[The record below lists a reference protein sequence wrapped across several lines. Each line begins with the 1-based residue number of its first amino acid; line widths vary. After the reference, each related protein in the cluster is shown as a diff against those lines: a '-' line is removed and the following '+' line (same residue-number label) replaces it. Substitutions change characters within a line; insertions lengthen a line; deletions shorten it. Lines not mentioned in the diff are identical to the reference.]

1 MALEQKTAESI
12 QPDLVN
18 SAESGAYPWV
28 FSSKNVLK
36 FITIVFELAL
46 VVATIYLFQIERDHG
61 FLRLLPSLFLGFI
74 LLNLIPLRFRP
85 VFLFL
90 LSVVTF
96 TFIVGF
102 WSTALI
108 LVIGSGLI
116 LLCHLPIPYFARVA
130 AVVLAGGLL
139 AAININWIQTSWGTV
154 IIPLVASMFMFR
166 LILYLYELGQK
177 DQEPATVWQRLCYFF
192 LLPNI
197 CFPLFP
203 IVDYKTY
210 QRSYFNEDPLKIF
223 QKGISWMFRGV
234 TQLILYRIIYF
245 FWTPSPVDVVNASSL
260 VVYFLTSYMLLL
272 KISGQ
277 AHLIIGILCLFGF
290 NLPPIFN
297 KYFLAEG
304 FNDFWRRINIYW
316 KDFVMKIFYYRVFF
330 VFRKWGLKIAT
341 AITLLFIFFI
351 TWMLHSYQYFW
362 LEGRFPI
369 TPVDGLFW
377 TIFGVLI
384 AINSL
389 VQMKQKGRK
398 SLGGQRW
405 SFKEAARK
413 SFHIVSFFV
422 FMCILWSFWQSN
434 SIPEWLSTVSA
445 VREIKITEAGVIASV
460 ILSVILVGAWI
471 QYPFSKLSPVRTLS
485 FYRSAFVVIVA
496 ASAILAFRM
505 YKDINPENKRLA
517 RFVDSIQ
524 EPKLNRRDSDAGER
538 GYYGTLLGTERLTN
552 EFYQGVD
559 LRPPDWQGLN
569 VSSKAVRRVDNL
581 LLKELLPSVDMIFKG
596 ARFST
601 NKWGMRDRDYQMR
614 KPPRTYRFAVVGAS
628 IEMGAGVS
636 NPEVFESIV
645 EERLNKNN
653 RKELYSKYEILNFAT
668 GGYDLVNNVKLVEEK
683 VFKFQPDAVIYFAH
697 TNQRWATADRFL
709 EVLNHGVDLEYDF
722 LKDIKKRT
730 GIQQGMNN
738 VESMKRLLP
747 YADEIQLW
755 GYKKILEKCQQ
766 NNSVP
771 VWVLLPHLRQAVLM
785 KEVDD
790 NDLRLIAM
798 AKSLGFVVIDL
809 SKVYDKYDSK
819 FLVVSSW
826 DAHPNREGHRVVA
839 NLLYDKIL
847 ENQDALHLGIRE

>member
-1 MALEQKTAESI
+1 MALERTAESI
-12 QPDLVN
+12 QRDSVN
-18 SAESGAYPWV
+18 FDENGAHPGI
-28 FSSKNVLK
+28 FSSRNVFK
-36 FITIVFELAL
+36 FLTIVFELAL
-46 VVATIYLFQIERDHG
+46 IIATMYLFQIERDHA

-74 LLNLIPLRFRP
+74 LFNVIPLRFRLI
-85 VFLFL
+85 FLFL

-102 WSTALI
+102 RNTVLI
-108 LVIGSGLI
+108 ITIGSGL
-116 LLCHLPIPYFARVA
+116 LLICHLPIPYFARVV
-130 AVVLAGGLL
+130 AVLFVGGLL
-139 AAININWIQTSWGTV
+139 AVININWIETSWGNAV
-154 IIPLVASMFMFR
+154 IPLVASMFMFR

-177 DQEPATVWQRLCYFF
+177 DQEPASVWHRLCYFF

-210 QRSYFNEDPLKIF
+210 LRSYLNDDPLKIF

-245 FWTPSPVDVVNASSL
+245 LWTPSPAEVVNASSL

-304 FNDFWRRINIYW
+304 FNDLWRRINIYW
-316 KDFVMKIFYYRVFF
+316 KDFVMKIFYYRIFF
-330 VFRKWGLKIAT
+330 VFRKWGLKVAT

-362 LEGRFPI
+362 LEARFPI
-369 TPVDGLFW
+369 TKVDGLFW
-377 TIFGVLI
+377 SIFGVLI

-398 SLGGQRW
+398 SLGVQRW
-405 SFKEAARK
+405 SFTEAAKK
-413 SFHIVSFFV
+413 SFHIVSFFI
-422 FMCILWSFWQSN
+422 FMCILWSLWQSG

-445 VREIKITEAGVIASV
+445 VREIKITEAGVIALV
-460 ILSVILVGAWI
+460 ILSVIIVGAWI
-471 QYPFSKLSPVRTLS
+471 QYPFSKLSNVRTPS
-485 FYRSAFVVIVA
+485 FYRSAVVIIVA
-496 ASAILAFRM
+496 ASAILTFRM
-505 YKDINPENKRLA
+505 YRDFNPENKKLA
-517 RFVDSIQ
+517 RFVDSIK
-524 EPKLNRRDSDAGER
+524 EPKLNRKDSDRGER

-569 VSSKAVRRVDNL
+569 VSHEAVRPVDNI
-581 LLKELLPSVDMIFKG
+581 LLKELLPSVDLMFKG
-596 ARFST
+596 ARFTT
-601 NKWGMRDRDYQMR
+601 NKWGLRDQDYELR
-614 KPPRTYRFAVVGAS
+614 KPPSTYRFAIVGSS
-628 IEMGAGVS
+628 IEMGAGV
-636 NPEVFESIV
+636 NDHDVFESLV

-653 RKELYSKYEILNFAT
+653 KKELYSKYEILNFAA
-668 GGYDLVNNVKLVEEK
+668 GGYDLANNVKVIEEK
-683 VFKFQPDAVIYFAH
+683 VFKFEPDAVIYFAH
-697 TNQRWATADRFL
+697 TNQRWTTADRFL
-709 EVLNHGVDLEYDF
+709 EIINSGVDLEYDF
-722 LKDIKKRT
+722 LKDIKKRA
-730 GIQQGMNN
+730 GLQQGMNN

-747 YADEIQLW
+747 YANEIQHW
-755 GYKKILEKCQQ
+755 AYRRIVEKCHQ

-785 KEVDD
+785 KEVDE
-790 NDLRLIAM
+790 NDRSLIAT
-798 AKSLGFVVIDL
+798 AKSLGFVVMDL
-809 SKVYDKYDSK
+809 SKVYHNHDIK

-826 DAHPNREGHRVVA
+826 DAHPNKEGHRLVA
-839 NLLYDKIL
+839 NLLYNKIV